1 MLDIN
6 SMDFCKSSFASLKK
20 MRDAQIFVDLE
31 IVFSSGLKIPVHK
44 CVLAAGSRYFNGFI
58 SANFYH
64 GVCSSFFL
72 HFSYLQQRIIEMKDQ
87 NSALKVNGVLFCDK
101 LMSLVNAYLPLFIM

>member
-1 MLDIN
+1 MFDIN

-44 CVLAAGSRYFNGFI
+44 CVLAAGSRYFMVYI
-58 SANFYH
+58 S
-64 GVCSSFFL
+64 
-72 HFSYLQQRIIEMKDQ
+72 
-87 NSALKVNGVLFCDK
+87 
-101 LMSLVNAYLPLFIM
+101 